1 MIIPCNNQEKN
12 VADIVNKWL
21 GEDKTVTVFSHTMS
35 CLIVH
40 SVKETKAL
48 NKIQTY
54 VEIHL
59 YPTGIVQKLVCRNRF
74 EVNTFEYFKDG
85 ILDKEIY
92 HSIINGN
99 HMAGRLS
106 DGLYTRVF
114 FNKKPAPNNSFS
126 EEYRDPRT
134 GLLHNLNGPAY
145 SHYYK
150 GVMETEYHIQGKLI
164 ARNLGITGPEVEE
177 ILKNYV
183 ILE

>member
-12 VADIVNKWL
+12 VAEIVNKWL

-40 SVKETKAL
+40 SVKETKKL

-54 VEIHL
+54 AEIHL
-59 YPTGIVQKLVCRNRF
+59 YPTGMVEKLVCRNRF
-74 EVNTFEYFKDG
+74 EVSTFEYFRNG
-85 ILDKEIY
+85 LLNKEMY

-99 HMAGRLS
+99 HSAGRLS

-114 FNKKPAPNNSFS
+114 FSHNNKPHNLSS

-134 GLLHNLNGPAY
+134 GQLHNLKGPAY
-145 SHYYK
+145 SRSYK
-150 GVMETEYHIQGKLI
+150 GTMETEYHIQGKLI
-164 ARNLGITGPEVEE
+164 ATNLGITGPEVEE